1 MILDKTLNRQRITRR
16 VLIGALGISVV
27 LLVGLAVMRPTAKAQ
42 AALARPGTAEFL
54 GVQDIDI
61 HHTDRRWWDA
71 EGKTLVGGVNA
82 EAPSRS
88 ATDLFRSSN
97 DKNLRFAVR
106 LPDAAQGRSVTF
118 AASGSFALGSFAL
131 KEAAPLVGSR
141 GHVWSL
147 YTDFSGSTKTTTLS
161 VGFGAGPWTEAVNC
175 PKTAGKVRRDRPS
188 GEVLFALFPNP
199 KAVASAQE
207 IYGLSDLTPAQAAP
221 SNAILVVSDHFHY
234 PSPLKVDKMAI
245 MISSYASLTRSGEAV
260 QKIQHDAENCERIVY
275 GLDKSGRVIAKL
287 TGTMYLTLEDENNDL
302 FKMVQLISI
311 PRPLLTRIASFRLAA
326 RPYQWTEFKNV
337 ALQPVK

>member
-118 AASGSFALGSFAL
+118 AASGSFAL

-141 GHVWSL
+141 SHVWSL
-147 YTDFSGSTKTTTLS
+147 YTGFSGSVKTTTLS
-161 VGFGAGPWTEAVNC
+161 VGVGAGPWAEVVEC
-175 PKTAGKVRRDRPS
+175 PKTPGKVRLNKSS
-188 GEVLFALFPNP
+188 GEVLFALYATPLGVTSVQN
-199 KAVASAQE
+199 
-207 IYGLSDLTPAQAAP
+207 IYGSRGLTPVQAAP
-221 SNAILVVSDHFHY
+221 SNAILIVSDHFHY
-234 PSPLKVDKMAI
+234 PSPLKVDKMAA
-245 MISSYASLTRSGEAV
+245 MISSYASRTRSGEAV
-260 QKIQHDAENCERIVY
+260 QKIRNDAENCERIVY
-275 GLDKSGRVIAKL
+275 GLDKSGRIIAEL
-287 TGTMYLTLEDENNDL
+287 TGTMNLTLEDEENDR
-302 FKMVQLISI
+302 FKMEQLIAI
-311 PRPLLTRIASFRLAA
+311 PQPVLKRIAAFRLAA
-326 RPYQWTEFKNV
+326 RPYQWAEFKHV
-337 ALQPVK
+337 ALQPVN